1 MLVAAISTRAEKVE
15 LIVKPRNYCETQ
27 NLGIIVKK
35 VLIGIAVVVVVIGVG
50 VYWFLGNLDS
60 LIKAAIEDYGS
71 KITQTEVTLDK
82 VEVSPTSGASSL
94 TGFTMGN
101 PAGFKSDNAFKLG
114 QVSVTL
120 DTESIGGTTIVIKE
134 VVIAAPA
141 VTYEIGSAGSNID
154 AIRKNVEVFTGGGS
168 GGSGGGG
175 EESDVKLVIENL
187 YIRDGYVNV
196 SATALGGKSLGAPL
210 PNIHLKDIGK
220 KSGGASPGDVASQ
233 IIKAVSKG
241 AAQAVG
247 TLNLDKVLG
256 GAAKGA
262 VEKGKGMIDQGK
274 GAVGGTLN
282 NLLGK

>member
-1 MLVAAISTRAEKVE
+1 MSVPAILWRAEKVE
-15 LIVKPRNYCETQ
+15 LIAKTRNYCATQ
-27 NLGIIVKK
+27 RLGVVVKK
-35 VLIGIAVVVVVIGVG
+35 VLIGIAVLVVVIGVG

-60 LIKAAIEDYGS
+60 LIKAAIEEYGS
-71 KITQTEVTLDK
+71 KITKTEVTLDK
-82 VEVSPTSGASSL
+82 VEVSPTSGAGSL

-101 PAGFKSDNAFKLG
+101 PAGFKSDSAFKLG

-120 DTESIGGTTIVIKE
+120 NTDSIGGETIVIKE
-134 VVIAAPA
+134 IVIAAPA

-154 AIRKNVEVFTGGGS
+154 AIRKNVEAFTGGGS
-168 GGSGGGG
+168 GGSGGG

-187 YIRDGYVNV
+187 YIRDGNVNV

-220 KSGGASPGDVASQ
+220 KSGGASPGEVADK
-233 IIKAVSKG
+233 IIKAVSNG
-241 AAQAVG
+241 ATQAVG

-262 VEKGKGMIDQGK
+262 VEKGKGMIEQGK

-282 NLLGK
+282 KLLGK

>member
-1 MLVAAISTRAEKVE
+1 M
-15 LIVKPRNYCETQ
+15 
-27 NLGIIVKK
+27 KK
-35 VLIGIAVVVVVIGVG
+35 VLIGIAVLVVVIGVG

-60 LIKAAIEDYGS
+60 LIKAAIEEYGS
-71 KITQTEVTLDK
+71 KITKTEVTLDK
-82 VEVSPTSGASSL
+82 VEVSPTSGAGSL

-101 PAGFKSDNAFKLG
+101 PAGFKSDSAFKLG

-120 DTESIGGTTIVIKE
+120 DTESIGGATIVIKE

-154 AIRKNVEVFTGGGS
+154 AIRKNVEAFTGGGS
-168 GGSGGGG
+168 GGSS

-187 YIRDGYVNV
+187 YIRDGNVNV

-241 AAQAVG
+241 ATQAVG

-282 NLLGK
+282 KLLGK